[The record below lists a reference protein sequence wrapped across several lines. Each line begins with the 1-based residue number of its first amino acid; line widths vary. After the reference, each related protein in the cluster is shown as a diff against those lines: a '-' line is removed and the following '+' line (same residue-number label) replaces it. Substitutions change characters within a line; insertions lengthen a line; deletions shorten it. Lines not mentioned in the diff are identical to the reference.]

1 MANWDKIYRDYKKGG
16 QAWATLSGEIIPEFK
31 LVLRQ
36 EKFKFKRAFDIGC
49 GTGNYLAYL
58 VSNGF
63 QVAGT
68 DSSPTAVKMARALF
82 DKKTGRA
89 IKVANMFKLRIPKN
103 KYDLIMS
110 IAAIHHG
117 MKKDV
122 ARLVGKIYTALV
134 PGGKAFITFPDL
146 VSSQHWDTF
155 KTNKDLGNGTFSPLS
170 GPEKGLPHSFFTK
183 EEIAK
188 MFAKFRM
195 VKMQLDKRG
204 RWVVRAVKQ
213 DSRDSRNK
221 YKQEYV

>member
-16 QAWATLSGEIIPEFK
+16 HAWATLDGKIIPEFK
-31 LVLRQ
+31 RFLWQ
-36 EKFKFKRAFDIGC
+36 EKFKQKSVFDIGC

-58 VSNGF
+58 ASKGF
-63 QVAGT
+63 AVAGT

-122 ARLVGKIYTALV
+122 TRLVGKVYTALIS
-134 PGGKAFITFPDL
+134 GGRAFITFPDF
-146 VSSQHWDTF
+146 VSSQHWNTF
-155 KTNKDLGNGTFSPLS
+155 KTNKDLGNGTFAPLS

-183 EEIAK
+183 PEIEK
-188 MFAKFRM
+188 MFAKFRT
-195 VKMQLDKRG
+195 VKIQLDKRG
-204 RWVVRAVKQ
+204 RWVVRAVK
-213 DSRDSRNK
+213 
-221 YKQEYV
+221 

>member
-16 QAWATLSGEIIPEFK
+16 QAWATLDGKIIPEFK
-31 LVLRQ
+31 RFLRE
-36 EKFKFKRAFDIGC
+36 EKFKSKSVFDIGC

-58 VSNGF
+58 ASKGF

-68 DSSPTAVKMARALF
+68 DSRPTAVKMARALF

-89 IKVANMFKLRIPKN
+89 IKVMNMFKLRIQKN

-117 MKKDV
+117 KKKDV
-122 ARLVGKIYTALV
+122 AHLIDKVYEALV
-134 PGGKAFITFPDL
+134 PGGKTFITFPDL
-146 VSSQHWDTF
+146 ASSKYWNTF
-155 KTNKDLGNGTFSPLS
+155 KTNKNLGNGTFAPLS

-183 EEIAK
+183 KEIAK

-195 VKMQLDKRG
+195 VKMRLDKRG
-204 RWVVRAVKQ
+204 RWVVRAVK
-213 DSRDSRNK
+213 
-221 YKQEYV
+221 